1 MGTVWAPSVW
11 PPAPGSPIMVART
24 APTPPG
30 LTTAGVANPTRETV
44 PAETSGMPDQTDIT
58 GLLNAANGGD
68 PEALGKV
75 LTALYDRLRL
85 IAHRQLAAEHEGHT
99 LETDG
104 LVHEAYLRMSG
115 LERMRWQ
122 DQQHLLA
129 MAARTMRR
137 VLIDYADR
145 RRADKRG
152 GGIIPA
158 PLDAALLAVDEHSD
172 DLRALDEALD
182 RLDDV
187 NHRQS
192 QVVECRFFA
201 GLNVDETAQV
211 LGLSPATV
219 KRDWVAARAWLNREL
234 QS

>member
-1 MGTVWAPSVW
+1 
-11 PPAPGSPIMVART
+11 
-24 APTPPG
+24 
-30 LTTAGVANPTRETV
+30 
-44 PAETSGMPDQTDIT
+44 MPDQTDIT

-68 PEALGKV
+68 PDALGKV

-152 GGIIPA
+152 GGIIAA